1 MGRLKKYIISEINLQ
16 TFISEQKGEDET
28 QRFLMAG
35 CRKYGKYMRE
45 VIRKIKNEYD
55 EISMQI
61 GPFETV
67 DQLVLADLNKNCD
80 DSRKR

>member
-1 MGRLKKYIISEINLQ
+1 MGRLLKYIILVINLQ
-16 TFISEQKGEDET
+16 LLISEQKGEDET

>member
-1 MGRLKKYIISEINLQ
+1 
-16 TFISEQKGEDET
+16 
-28 QRFLMAG
+28 MAG